1 MREDGEERVNVISM
15 EKEEATTSKGF
26 YGGGVGGKLRKPPVR
41 KSQSTPYARP
51 PQQPQA
57 LARKNG
63 GGWLSK
69 LVDPATRI
77 ITGGVTRI
85 LPSAFSNALFGS
97 SEYDYQSEWHM
108 LVVGT
113 EVNQDASDE
122 IPEDISNISG
132 SLEGEGS
139 PAEADRPK
147 SGSDDDPSAENK
159 LGSSSGG
166 SSFSDIEKKL
176 KEATFSRHEYDRLTK
191 LLHSRSSD
199 SSHVYEQSMRI
210 SNTAIKKEATDG
222 VLSQENLHEGK
233 REASPALRPQSAL
246 RDQVGASPIDIAKA
260 YMGGRTSESGLDS
273 QSLLLRDERTPR
285 TDRFSSKLSIPSP
298 LPKPSVCWPGAVM
311 QDQRAYQT
319 PQTQKHRIGLH
330 NLAQTPYSRPTHPR
344 STSKLLSGGDRG
356 INTMPN
362 QWKQSHTP
370 NFGYSQMTRKTSS
383 PDKGF
388 GSLGPIRRARRNSVE
403 RTPYRGTSL
412 NRFESSGASMDILRI
427 NNQNHEIGP
436 STNADIDFQMA
447 NNKPPSS
454 VGISP
459 VHPQSSDVARRILE
473 HLDRAI
479 PTPQKKVNE
488 LKMASS
494 WRKPQSSSDTGVLNG
509 LTYEQ
514 PHVVEGSD
522 AQKSPVMLQ
531 HSSKGKEVANSSPFE
546 AQLVQKKVD
555 VATTNEAKANMSATN
570 SSSSTNG
577 FGFGGN
583 TGVKAATPSVGL
595 FKDAHRKPPT
605 PHTFGR
611 DKPALSSI
619 SITKRDPKR
628 FDNGSGFTFPVSASS
643 SGNISEPPTPSI
655 LPFPSAS
662 GLPRPQENT
671 SVPSDKSTENA
682 VGAPSYS
689 FRSQK
694 TEDSIVFSFPST
706 SSASPSGDSTSTP
719 TFKFGSDKK
728 DRLSFRSFGENTK
741 CH

>member
-1 MREDGEERVNVISM
+1 MREEEEERLSVISM

-26 YGGGVGGKLRKPPVR
+26 YGGGGVGGKLRKPPLR
-41 KSQSTPYARP
+41 KPQSTPYARP
-51 PQQPQA
+51 PQQA

-69 LVDPATRI
+69 IVDPATRI

-85 LPSAFSNALFGS
+85 LPSAVSNVLFGS
-97 SEYDYQSEWHM
+97 SEYDYHS
-108 LVVGT
+108 GT

-139 PAEADRPK
+139 PREADRPK
-147 SGSDDDPSAENK
+147 SVSDDDPSAGNK
-159 LGSSSGG
+159 LGSSSDG

-191 LLHSRSSD
+191 LLHSRSS
-199 SSHVYEQSMRI
+199 HVDERSMET

-222 VLSQENLHEGK
+222 VLSQENLHEEK
-233 REASPALRPQSAL
+233 RAASPAPRPQLSI

-260 YMGGRTSESGLDS
+260 YMGGHTSESGLDS
-273 QSLLLRDERTPR
+273 QSVLLRDERTPI
-285 TDRFSSKLSIPSP
+285 TDRFSSRLSIPLP
-298 LPKPSVCWPGAVM
+298 LPKPSVCWPGAMV
-311 QDQRAYQT
+311 QDQWAYQT
-319 PQTQKHRIGLH
+319 PQTQNRRIGLH
-330 NLAQTPYSRPTHPR
+330 NLARTPYSRPTHSR

-370 NFGYSQMTRKTSS
+370 NFGFSQVARKTSS

-388 GSLGPIRRARRNSVE
+388 GSLGPIRRTRRNSVE
-403 RTPYRGTSL
+403 TTPYRGTSL
-412 NRFESSGASMDILRI
+412 NRFESSDASMDILRI

-447 NNKPPSS
+447 NNIPPSS

-522 AQKSPVMLQ
+522 AQKSPVTLQ

-546 AQLVQKKVD
+546 AQLVQKKVV
-555 VATTNEAKANMSATN
+555 VATTNEAKANTSATN

-577 FGFGGN
+577 FGFGG
-583 TGVKAATPSVGL
+583 TIGVKAATPSVGL
-595 FKDAHRKPPT
+595 FKPDAHRKPPT
-605 PHTFGR
+605 PHTSGR

-619 SITKRDPKR
+619 SITKRDPKC
-628 FDNGSGFTFPVSASS
+628 FDNGSGFTFLVSASS

-662 GLPRPQENT
+662 GLPRPQEKT
-671 SVPSDKSTENA
+671 SVPSDKSTVNA

-694 TEDSIVFSFPST
+694 TEDPLVFSFPST
-706 SSASPSGDSTSTP
+706 SSASPSGDSTTTP

-728 DRLSFRSFGENTK
+728 DRISFRSFGENTK

>member
-1 MREDGEERVNVISM
+1 M
-15 EKEEATTSKGF
+15 ET
-26 YGGGVGGKLRKPPVR
+26 
-41 KSQSTPYARP
+41 
-51 PQQPQA
+51 
-57 LARKNG
+57 
-63 GGWLSK
+63 
-69 LVDPATRI
+69 
-77 ITGGVTRI
+77 
-85 LPSAFSNALFGS
+85 
-97 SEYDYQSEWHM
+97 
-108 LVVGT
+108 
-113 EVNQDASDE
+113 
-122 IPEDISNISG
+122 
-132 SLEGEGS
+132 
-139 PAEADRPK
+139 
-147 SGSDDDPSAENK
+147 
-159 LGSSSGG
+159 
-166 SSFSDIEKKL
+166 
-176 KEATFSRHEYDRLTK
+176 
-191 LLHSRSSD
+191 
-199 SSHVYEQSMRI
+199 

-222 VLSQENLHEGK
+222 VLSQENLHEEK
-233 REASPALRPQSAL
+233 RAASPATRPQLSI

-260 YMGGRTSESGLDS
+260 YMGGHTSESGLDS
-273 QSLLLRDERTPR
+273 QSVLLRDERTPI
-285 TDRFSSKLSIPSP
+285 TDRFSSRLSIPLP
-298 LPKPSVCWPGAVM
+298 LPKPSVCWPGAMV
-311 QDQRAYQT
+311 QDQWAYQT
-319 PQTQKHRIGLH
+319 PQTQNRRIGLH
-330 NLAQTPYSRPTHPR
+330 NLARTPYSRPTHSR

-370 NFGYSQMTRKTSS
+370 NFGFSQVARKTSS

-403 RTPYRGTSL
+403 TTPYRRTSL
-412 NRFESSGASMDILRI
+412 NRFESSGASMGILCI
-427 NNQNHEIGP
+427 NNRNHEIGP
-436 STNADIDFQMA
+436 STDADVDFQMA
-447 NNKPPSS
+447 NNKPPSN

-514 PHVVEGSD
+514 PHVEGSD
-522 AQKSPVMLQ
+522 SQKSRVTLQ

-546 AQLVQKKVD
+546 AQPVQKKVD
-555 VATTNEAKANMSATN
+555 VATTNEAKANTSATN

-577 FGFGGN
+577 FGFGSN
-583 TGVKAATPSVGL
+583 IGVKAATPSVGL
-595 FKDAHRKPPT
+595 FKLDAHRKPPT
-605 PHTFGR
+605 PHTSGR

-619 SITKRDPKR
+619 LITKRDPKR

-643 SGNISEPPTPSI
+643 FGEPPTPSI

-671 SVPSDKSTENA
+671 SVPSDKATANA

-689 FRSQK
+689 FGSQK
-694 TEDSIVFSFPST
+694 TEDTIVFSFPST
-706 SSASPSGDSTSTP
+706 SSASPSGDSTPTP

>member
-1 MREDGEERVNVISM
+1 MREEERLNVISM

-26 YGGGVGGKLRKPPVR
+26 YGGGGVGGKLRKPPLR
-41 KSQSTPYARP
+41 KLQSTPYARP
-51 PQQPQA
+51 PQQA

-69 LVDPATRI
+69 IVDPATRI

-85 LPSAFSNALFGS
+85 LPSSVSNVLFGS
-97 SEYDYQSEWHM
+97 SEHDYHS
-108 LVVGT
+108 GT

-147 SGSDDDPSAENK
+147 SGSDDDPSAGNK
-159 LGSSSGG
+159 LGSSSDG

-191 LLHSRSSD
+191 LLHSRSS
-199 SSHVYEQSMRI
+199 HVDEQSTNT
-210 SNTAIKKEATDG
+210 SNTAIKKETTDG
-222 VLSQENLHEGK
+222 VLAQENLHEGK
-233 REASPALRPQSAL
+233 REASPAPHPQSSI

-260 YMGGRTSESGLDS
+260 YMGGCTSKSGLNS
-273 QSLLLRDERTPR
+273 QSVLERTPI

-298 LPKPSVCWPGAVM
+298 LPKPSVCWPGAIV
-311 QDQRAYQT
+311 QNQQAYQT
-319 PQTQKHRIGLH
+319 PQTQNRRIGLH
-330 NLAQTPYSRPTHPR
+330 NLARTPYSRPTHLR

-370 NFGYSQMTRKTSS
+370 NFGYSQVTRKTSS

-388 GSLGPIRRARRNSVE
+388 GSLGPIRRTRRNSVE
-403 RTPYRGTSL
+403 TTPCRGTSL
-412 NRFESSGASMDILRI
+412 NRFESSDASMNILRI
-427 NNQNHEIGP
+427 NNQNYEIGP

-447 NNKPPSS
+447 NNIPPSS

-522 AQKSPVMLQ
+522 AQNSPVTLQ
-531 HSSKGKEVANSSPFE
+531 YSSKGKEVANSSPFE
-546 AQLVQKKVD
+546 AQPVQKKV
-555 VATTNEAKANMSATN
+555 VVPTTNEAKANTSATN

-577 FGFGGN
+577 FGFGGHI
-583 TGVKAATPSVGL
+583 GVKAATPSVGL
-595 FKDAHRKPPT
+595 FKPDAHRKPPT
-605 PHTFGR
+605 PHTYGR
-611 DKPALSSI
+611 DKPALSTI

-671 SVPSDKSTENA
+671 SAPSDKSTANA

-706 SSASPSGDSTSTP
+706 SSASPSGDSTTTP

>member
-1 MREDGEERVNVISM
+1 MREEEEERVNVISM

-26 YGGGVGGKLRKPPVR
+26 YGGGGVGGKLRKPPLR
-41 KSQSTPYARP
+41 KPQSTPY
-51 PQQPQA
+51 
-57 LARKNG
+57 ARKNG

-69 LVDPATRI
+69 LLVDPATRI
-77 ITGGVTRI
+77 ITGGVTKI
-85 LPSAFSNALFGS
+85 LPTSFSNALFGS
-97 SEYDYQSEWHM
+97 SEYDYHS
-108 LVVGT
+108 VGT

-147 SGSDDDPSAENK
+147 SGSADDPSAGNK
-159 LGSSSGG
+159 LGSSSDG

-191 LLHSRSSD
+191 LLHSRSS
-199 SSHVYEQSMRI
+199 HVVERSMET

-222 VLSQENLHEGK
+222 I
-233 REASPALRPQSAL
+233 
-246 RDQVGASPIDIAKA
+246 RDQVGASPIDIAKTWEA
-260 YMGGRTSESGLDS
+260 CTS
-273 QSLLLRDERTPR
+273 RDERTPI
-285 TDRFSSKLSIPSP
+285 TDRFSSRLSIPSP
-298 LPKPSVCWPGAVM
+298 LPKPSSV
-311 QDQRAYQT
+311 
-319 PQTQKHRIGLH
+319 
-330 NLAQTPYSRPTHPR
+330 LAWSHELVSIIWRTPYSRPTHSR

-370 NFGYSQMTRKTSS
+370 NFGFSQVTRKTSS

-388 GSLGPIRRARRNSVE
+388 GSLGPIRRTRRNSVE
-403 RTPYRGTSL
+403 TTPYRGTSL
-412 NRFESSGASMDILRI
+412 NRFESSDASMDILRI

-436 STNADIDFQMA
+436 STNADIDFQIA

-522 AQKSPVMLQ
+522 AQKSPVTLQ
-531 HSSKGKEVANSSPFE
+531 HSSKGKEVANSSAFE
-546 AQLVQKKVD
+546 AQPVQKKVA
-555 VATTNEAKANMSATN
+555 VATTNEAKANTSATN

-577 FGFGGN
+577 FGSNIGA
-583 TGVKAATPSVGL
+583 KAATPSVGL
-595 FKDAHRKPPT
+595 FKPDAHRKPPT
-605 PHTFGR
+605 PHTSGR

-671 SVPSDKSTENA
+671 SVPSDKSTANA

-694 TEDSIVFSFPST
+694 TEDTIVFSFPST
-706 SSASPSGDSTSTP
+706 SSASPSGDSTTTP